1 MNRFLIFVEILLF
14 TVFCTLSTGCA
25 SLKSHDHYVV
35 VLSMDAFRSDYPTKA
50 HTPTL
55 DSLGEAGV
63 KAAFRPSF
71 PSVTFP
77 NHYAMAT
84 GLYPDHNG
92 LVGNAFYASD
102 MDSIYRMGKTDSRF
116 FGGEPIWNTAAKQ
129 GVRSAIYYW
138 VGSEYEIQGL
148 RPYIWKPFDK
158 HVSFSD
164 RADSVIAWLQMP
176 PKERPHLIMWYFEEP
191 DATGH
196 EASPDSPVTLREV
209 ESLDNILAAFFDK
222 ARKLKNFKK
231 IDFIV
236 VADHGMAKIKPE
248 CSINLHDYLPRD
260 SFNYIFDGVPTFLY
274 PKPSYLNTAYEILKK
289 VPHIV
294 VWKKDEVP
302 AKYFYGT
309 NPRVADLIVLPDVG
323 AYVQFTD
330 RPRKP
335 SAGNHGYDNFAPE
348 MEAIFYA
355 SGPSFKQHVKYPA
368 MANVNLY
375 LLIARLLH
383 LKPAPNDGE
392 EAVVNSLLK

>member
-1 MNRFLIFVEILLF
+1 M
-14 TVFCTLSTGCA
+14 
-25 SLKSHDHYVV
+25 
-35 VLSMDAFRSDYPTKA
+35 
-50 HTPTL
+50 
-55 DSLGEAGV
+55 
-63 KAAFRPSF
+63 
-71 PSVTFP
+71 
-77 NHYAMAT
+77 
-84 GLYPDHNG
+84 
-92 LVGNAFYASD
+92 
-102 MDSIYRMGKTDSRF
+102 
-116 FGGEPIWNTAAKQ
+116 
-129 GVRSAIYYW
+129 
-138 VGSEYEIQGL
+138 
-148 RPYIWKPFDK
+148 
-158 HVSFSD
+158 
-164 RADSVIAWLQMP
+164 
-176 PKERPHLIMWYFEEP
+176 
-191 DATGH
+191 
-196 EASPDSPVTLREV
+196 